1 MVASEWLL
9 FRLAGKMGKTRALA
23 VLQTA
28 SAKAVAEHRALADL
42 LLADP
47 ETSILLDE
55 VDLAIAAA
63 PEAYLGEAHA
73 IVDAVI
79 GNVARKLQTD

>member
-1 MVASEWLL
+1 MLQAASS
-9 FRLAGKMGKTRALA
+9 R
-23 VLQTA
+23 
-28 SAKAVAEHRALADL
+28 AVAEDRALADL

-47 ETSILLDE
+47 ETSALLDE

-79 GNVARKLQTD
+79 AKVERKLQTG